1 MYLCL
6 CCTVRYQYQNYAH
19 QTPLGVAK
27 FSRSK
32 ACQLFLQ
39 SHYKR
44 VDVTGG
50 RNAVGD
56 IWWDKDIDEVGC
68 TFPSHSFFCGADNE

>member
-1 MYLCL
+1 M
-6 CCTVRYQYQNYAH
+6 H

-27 FSRSK
+27 FYRSK

-39 SHYKR
+39 THYKR

-56 IWWDKDIDEVGC
+56 IWWDKDIDDVAGDWEVMVN
-68 TFPSHSFFCGADNE
+68 HR